1 MNKLIRTT
9 TMVVGTVAMLCI
21 VGCGDTGGTTA
32 TNTPEA
38 AVMNLLTTV
47 QSGTANADFLK
58 ATCTGEAAMYWCSV
72 LPVLQEE
79 LKDATF
85 TVVDKKVDG
94 DKAVVSIKQEGGKHP
109 SEKQEFLLLKVDG
122 RWRVTAN

>member
-58 ATCTGEAAMYWCSV
+58 ATCTGEAAMYHETVYSDT
-72 LPVLQEE
+72 LLQRG
-79 LKDATF
+79 KDAAR
-85 TVVDKKVDG
+85 G
-94 DKAVVSIKQEGGKHP
+94 DP
-109 SEKQEFLLLKVDG
+109 
-122 RWRVTAN
+122 